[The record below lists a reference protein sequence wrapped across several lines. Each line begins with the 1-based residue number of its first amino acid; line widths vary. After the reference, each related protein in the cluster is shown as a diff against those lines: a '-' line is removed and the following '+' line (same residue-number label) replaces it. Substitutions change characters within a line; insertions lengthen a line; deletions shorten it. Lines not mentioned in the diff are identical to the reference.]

1 MTGREEGAEVMYCRI
16 EGDGSEEERASVDI
30 WVRIYNRC
38 VLRVVRLDEEV
49 VEDRRR
55 RLVVRVDANREG
67 GAAFV
72 RFGDG
77 GRCDGIGLAR
87 QASRASCHNRSQ
99 LQRKRERKHNGDLQ
113 RTDEEP
119 PRETSSTMS
128 ADGRASDGLPLS
140 SDADAAAHVTPEPRE
155 STDVPL
161 VIVDKTSDDH
171 AVYGT
176 VPGSAA
182 FEKRSMDAQP
192 DVLHEYEDTTLTNGH
207 PNPKATLPGDADGVS
222 GLPAPGPSEGDV
234 GIPPL
239 SSTAAVPETAVDV
252 PDADADDGAGSQD
265 GNDGGDGFGDDG
277 FGDDDFD
284 DFGETVEEGDG
295 FDDFG
300 DFDAAEPVVEPPAEF
315 VDAVEVQQTYGP
327 PLLDFTKLSTE
338 EMKAHVDEIVSS
350 LYPHA
355 GSLPDLA
362 PLPPSSSAFLTE
374 RSQSLWTQLCT
385 PPPLQPPNWKL
396 SRIRRLFLVSLGV
409 PVDLDEILP
418 ADTKQKK
425 LVLPSSS
432 SLRKSSDTAR
442 SSDDKVSRSSSRRRN
457 QKDVNLKL
465 VDVPSARILCSTSDV
480 KLHAFTVGELEEHVK
495 RLEEVTREASETLT
509 YWLGRRET
517 ALGDKEAFERVIENL
532 VEFAKKKR

>member
-1 MTGREEGAEVMYCRI
+1 
-16 EGDGSEEERASVDI
+16 
-30 WVRIYNRC
+30 
-38 VLRVVRLDEEV
+38 
-49 VEDRRR
+49 
-55 RLVVRVDANREG
+55 
-67 GAAFV
+67 
-72 RFGDG
+72 
-77 GRCDGIGLAR
+77 
-87 QASRASCHNRSQ
+87 
-99 LQRKRERKHNGDLQ
+99 
-113 RTDEEP
+113 
-119 PRETSSTMS
+119 MS
-128 ADGRASDGLPLS
+128 ADGQASDGLPLG
-140 SDADAAAHVTPEPRE
+140 SDTEHANPEPRN

-192 DVLHEYEDTTLTNGH
+192 DVLQEYEDTTLTNGH
-207 PNPKATLPGDADGVS
+207 PNPKATIPPLSPIKGS
-222 GLPAPGPSEGDV
+222 GLPASGPSESDT

-239 SSTAAVPETAVDV
+239 SSTAAVPETVAAVLD
-252 PDADADDGAGSQD
+252 DDDTADKEVGDDGDEFHDAGE
-265 GNDGGDGFGDDG
+265 G

-284 DFGETVEEGDG
+284 DFGETVDDGDG

-300 DFDAAEPVVEPPAEF
+300 DFDEAEPVPPSEAYSMPVVEP
-315 VDAVEVQQTYGP
+315 QQNLGP
-327 PLLDFTKLSTE
+327 PLLDFTKMSTDK
-338 EMKAHVDEIVSS
+338 MKAEIDQIVAS
-350 LYPHA
+350 LYPPA
-355 GSLPDLA
+355 GTLADLP
-362 PLPPSSSAFLTE
+362 PLPP
-374 RSQSLWTQLCT
+374 QSLWTQLCT

-396 SRIRRLFLVSLGV
+396 SRIRRIFLVSLGV

-432 SLRKSSDTAR
+432 SLRKSSDTGR
-442 SSDDKVSRSSSRRRN
+442 SSDDRSNRSSSRRRN
-457 QKDVNLKL
+457 QKDANIKL

-480 KLHAFTVGELEEHVK
+480 KLRAFTVGELEDHVK

>member
-1 MTGREEGAEVMYCRI
+1 
-16 EGDGSEEERASVDI
+16 
-30 WVRIYNRC
+30 
-38 VLRVVRLDEEV
+38 
-49 VEDRRR
+49 
-55 RLVVRVDANREG
+55 
-67 GAAFV
+67 
-72 RFGDG
+72 
-77 GRCDGIGLAR
+77 
-87 QASRASCHNRSQ
+87 
-99 LQRKRERKHNGDLQ
+99 
-113 RTDEEP
+113 
-119 PRETSSTMS
+119 MS
-128 ADGRASDGLPLS
+128 ADGRASDGLPLG
-140 SDADAAAHVTPEPRE
+140 SDAEHDNLEPRK

-161 VIVDKTSDDH
+161 VVVDKTSDDH
-171 AVYGT
+171 TVYGT
-176 VPGSAA
+176 VPGSEA

-192 DVLHEYEDTTLTNGH
+192 DVLQEYEDTTLTNGH
-207 PNPKATLPGDADGVS
+207 PNPKAAVSPTSPVNAS
-222 GLPAPGPSEGDV
+222 GLPAPGPSESDA

-239 SSTAAVPETAVDV
+239 SSTAAVPETAGAVSGTD
-252 PDADADDGAGSQD
+252 DADDVTGGEAGD
-265 GNDGGDGFGDDG
+265 DGDDG

-284 DFGETVEEGDG
+284 DFGETVDGGDG

-300 DFDAAEPVVEPPAEF
+300 DFDAAEPVSQVETHS
-315 VDAVEVQQTYGP
+315 VDAVDLSQNYGP
-327 PLLDFTKLSTE
+327 PLLDFTKLSTKD
-338 EMKAHVDEIVSS
+338 MKTEIDEIVAS
-350 LYPHA
+350 LYPPA
-355 GSLPDLA
+355 GNMPALS

-396 SRIRRLFLVSLGV
+396 SRIRRIFLVSLGV

-442 SSDDKVSRSSSRRRN
+442 SSDDRSNRSSSRRRN
-457 QKDVNLKL
+457 QKDANIKL

-480 KLHAFTVGELEEHVK
+480 KLRAFTVGELEEHVK